1 MKLAPYLTTVNDLI
15 DVRSQI
21 NTPYLINASSTMLSC
36 IRCPSL
42 MNGPCLT
49 DAPYENY
56 FKIH

>member
-36 IRCPSL
+36 IRCPSIINAPRL
-42 MNGPCLT
+42 I

>member
-21 NTPYLINASSTMLSC
+21 NTPYLINAPSTMLSC

-42 MNGPCLT
+42 MNAPCLI
-49 DAPYENY
+49 DAPL
-56 FKIH
+56 

>member
-42 MNGPCLT
+42 MNARYLI

>member
-21 NTPYLINASSTMLSC
+21 STPYLINASSTMLSC

-42 MNGPCLT
+42 MNAPCLI

>member
-1 MKLAPYLTTVNDLI
+1 MKLAPCLNTRNDLI

-21 NTPYLINASSTMLSC
+21 NTPYLINAPSTMLSC
-36 IRCPSL
+36 IRRPSL
-42 MNGPCLT
+42 MNAPCLI

>member
-21 NTPYLINASSTMLSC
+21 NTPYLINAPSTMLSC

-42 MNGPCLT
+42 INAPCLI

>member
-36 IRCPSL
+36 IRCPPL
-42 MNGPCLT
+42 MNAPCLI
-49 DAPYENY
+49 DAPL
-56 FKIH
+56 